1 MKFFSVITWCVCGIK
16 RPYTLE
22 EIIRYSE
29 KFGYFGLSKKFKI
42 QNNYYFF
49 WQKFLFVKTAKL
61 TMIPWIF
68 AKAKKMDNSLHKVS
82 PNNNIDND
90 SLDFC

>member
-1 MKFFSVITWCVCGIK
+1 
-16 RPYTLE
+16 
-22 EIIRYSE
+22 
-29 KFGYFGLSKKFKI
+29 
-42 QNNYYFF
+42 
-49 WQKFLFVKTAKL
+49 
-61 TMIPWIF
+61 MIPWIF